1 MLTRPRFR
9 PKLRL
14 TNACWRVK
22 LTPAGVKVIRIRDK
36 RGRVIECSDAKEA
49 ITVLEYLEREEQKV
63 IRRRIPGAEGVLGAI
78 AAMVGGTEET
88 SFWKPDT
95 FWKFIE
101 ALGKPQKRVLG
112 LLVQKRRVSDD
123 EIRKALGL
131 DTNLELGGVLSGVS
145 KQAASHN
152 IPARAVFIIEN
163 EMKGGETTKTYV
175 VALDFLRIA
184 TEMNWPD

>member
-1 MLTRPRFR
+1 M
-9 PKLRL
+9 
-14 TNACWRVK
+14 
-22 LTPAGVKVIRIRDK
+22 
-36 RGRVIECSDAKEA
+36 IECTDANEA
-49 ITVLEYLEREEQKV
+49 IAVLEHLEREEQEV
-63 IRRRIPGAEGVLGAI
+63 IRRGMPGANEGILEVI
-78 AAMVGGTEET
+78 AAMFGGREET
-88 SFWKPDT
+88 SFWKRDT

-101 ALGKPQKRVLG
+101 ALGKPQKQVLG
-112 LLVQKRRVSDD
+112 LLVQKRRMSDD

-152 IPARAVFIIEN
+152 IPARAVFTIEN